1 MLYKLLSYIFPI
13 NLYKTDSEIS
23 GSLEISLHN
32 GKMLLDSQNTNYS
45 YGSLQRILRFGLQ
58 KIGFKKICSMQNI
71 LILGVAAGSV
81 IKTLVDEI
89 GFLNKIKGVE
99 IDPEVIEMA
108 NKHFGLSKI
117 KNLEIIIEDA
127 QQFVKTEKTKYELI
141 VIDIFQDAVMPSFLF
156 ERQFAENIN
165 ILLSTNGIIIFN
177 TMKINSKETSNIVF
191 FQEHF
196 NLISSYVLE
205 KHNTM
210 FIFEKKTI

>member
-71 LILGVAAGSV
+71 LILGVAGGSV
-81 IKTLVDEI
+81 IKTLTEEI
-89 GFLNKIKGVE
+89 GFQDKMKGVE
-99 IDPEVIEMA
+99 LDPKVIEIA
-108 NKHFGLSKI
+108 NKRFGLSKI
-117 KNLEIIIEDA
+117 KNLEMIIDDA

-141 VIDIFQDAVMPSFLF
+141 VIDIFQDVVMPSFLF
-156 ERQFAENIN
+156 ERQFAEDIN
-165 ILLSTNGIIIFN
+165 LLLSTKGIILFN
-177 TMKINSKETSNIVF
+177 TMKINSKEKINTAF
-191 FQEHF
+191 FQENF
-196 NLISSYVLE
+196 NLNSSYTLE
-205 KHNTM
+205 KHNTI
-210 FIFEKKTI
+210 FIFEKK